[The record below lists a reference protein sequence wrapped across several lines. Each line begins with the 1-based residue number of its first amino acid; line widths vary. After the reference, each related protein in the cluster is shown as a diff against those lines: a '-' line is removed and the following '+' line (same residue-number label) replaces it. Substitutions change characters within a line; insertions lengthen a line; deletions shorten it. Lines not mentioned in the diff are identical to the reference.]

1 LRSLL
6 TQHGSVAAPCQP
18 DKASV
23 PASAIALV
31 FILAFSILAIA
42 ITTRGPKWL
51 NDFDQSFYLTIAHDL
66 NRHGVFSNGPFDEVD
81 STTLKPPPGMF
92 FGPLYP
98 ALIAGV
104 MKLDRRFAESVTC
117 AVENSAGK
125 REGSECEIYVRP
137 MHLLHGLLLALGVAS
152 IAWAA
157 FLIFSSRPVL
167 WLAGGLATAALVTEA
182 ELFSFLMTESLS
194 FSLYSLAT
202 LAIMLG
208 ARSGTRITIVVAGIL
223 TGLLCLGRP
232 SFLVLVPFFALLI
245 LVGRFFWAPSGRI
258 SWPAHGLAFVM
269 GAALVVTPWL
279 VRNYVSVGKLGFTEE
294 YGSAALIERFAFNDM
309 TVREYVLAFPY
320 CVPALGPTL
329 VSRIAGA
336 SSMDRFQW
344 DAQNSFFQQ
353 GRAQRLKLVATHGS
367 LDAVM
372 RQLLAAEM
380 AENGLR
386 HLLVSVPLAWCGMWV
401 GGLLALLLVPLFWWA
416 CVRAPWHTSRQLLAY
431 GAAGLVMLA
440 LHGLVAN
447 HYPRYNLI
455 LIGPFSVAA
464 AWMLLSFVRPSIRL
478 KPAAP
483 RLPQ

>member
-1 LRSLL
+1 
-6 TQHGSVAAPCQP
+6 
-18 DKASV
+18 
-23 PASAIALV
+23 
-31 FILAFSILAIA
+31 LAFVIS
-42 ITTRGPKWL
+42 
-51 NDFDQSFYLTIAHDL
+51 
-66 NRHGVFSNGPFDEVD
+66 
-81 STTLKPPPGMF
+81 
-92 FGPLYP
+92 
-98 ALIAGV
+98 
-104 MKLDRRFAESVTC
+104 
-117 AVENSAGK
+117 
-125 REGSECEIYVRP
+125 
-137 MHLLHGLLLALGVAS
+137 
-152 IAWAA
+152 
-157 FLIFSSRPVL
+157 
-167 WLAGGLATAALVTEA
+167 AALV
-182 ELFSFLMTESLS
+182 L
-194 FSLYSLAT
+194 
-202 LAIMLG
+202 
-208 ARSGTRITIVVAGIL
+208 
-223 TGLLCLGRP
+223 
-232 SFLVLVPFFALLI
+232 
-245 LVGRFFWAPSGRI
+245 
-258 SWPAHGLAFVM
+258 
-269 GAALVVTPWL
+269 TPWL

-320 CVPALGPTL
+320 CVPALGPAL
-329 VSRIAGA
+329 VSRIDGA

-372 RQLLAAEM
+372 PQLLAAEM

-401 GGLLALLLVPLFWWA
+401 GGPLALLLVPLFWWA

-431 GAAGLVMLA
+431 GSAGFVMLA

-483 RLPQ
+483 